1 VGRALKLKAQKV
13 PALTKA
19 SGEPRRRATS
29 VGSNDTEVVAPQI
42 SLETRT
48 REVALE
54 EFIDGTRRR
63 FEARFAGI
71 SYASA
76 QFDFR
81 SPSKKVDSK
90 GNRLTWQEL
99 HKTKV
104 QLSKPDLVE
113 AALSPMHSSFARAAR
128 AALAD
133 RVLQNKAKITE
144 QLESGLRLFLYLA
157 PPARK
162 DGELAERVL
171 RQECPTLHDF
181 TAHHLQHIERCVLTA
196 CLTPQIVRALERD
209 KLSLDHLI
217 VPGVEMRGLYAH
229 FSRICLSALCGALA
243 TLQKAKVI
251 GPMNVRVD
259 NEVSDLLKSIEKY
272 QADAFRERK
281 TAELEPG
288 IAALSEAIT
297 AMADDDSRL
306 SIIQKA
312 VLCVMGLEMCSPS
325 RINEVMTMSVHDR
338 LRSVDAYDEEPGSSQ
353 GEEAGSMTVTESK
366 LLHRAH
372 AEIKEAS
379 AASALDTLPNTVL
392 MKGSK
397 GAAWG
402 AKPLLDFMLVMF
414 NECFDRLEQMGS
426 RSRMLLQHY
435 EKHPKKL
442 YLPPELEHLRGKPLS
457 ALDIG
462 RIMLLD
468 GDLGSDPPT
477 IRAKAKAAR
486 EVAQK
491 VREVLV
497 KAGLSFTVDQRP
509 DLSNQVAGNSARLI
523 HGKAVGTTSRSAGKA
538 NEGKAKQFAEPNART
553 EYAEWSAVEA
563 ELLRRVNKSIDSI
576 RWVTENIQYKGRLS
590 NRLMLFDYL
599 GRSLPYLLGA
609 LSAYHVAT
617 RLSSTS
623 AGEGEKR
630 IQTVFEALGLTMPIV
645 TDGGAK
651 VEIVPAYCR
660 THDSRRWLTTMALR
674 HAGPQLSRLLIN
686 LWANRADVGQLSR
699 YDYGEPGEKAERTA
713 LEVPPAMRGL
723 VSEHEDLSQALSA
736 ELSDAYSL
744 KTQTIGIGPHA
755 MRVTTMEDIHAAEQN
770 HPVAKAGGKLI
781 LVFPTLFGACLHQH
795 YEVGCTNY
803 RGCGGACSDQRVV
816 KGHLPTNEQVRKR
829 SKELDDVIVAQV
841 RRLILSRNRGVVHDL
856 DRLDEHITRM
866 IQQHMDAEEIAQ
878 RLIAEFHQIKDL
890 IKDAA
895 FKADLEDAFAFK
907 GTVEK
912 LDDPECPSGALI
924 RYYNPERHGRPEA
937 ERSLEA
943 LGGRQTIE
951 AEVKTFLEERD
962 GMRLDNRAANDADD
976 DTDTEG
982 NDVPENG
989 DDALDESSD

>member
-1 VGRALKLKAQKV
+1 
-13 PALTKA
+13 
-19 SGEPRRRATS
+19 
-29 VGSNDTEVVAPQI
+29 
-42 SLETRT
+42 
-48 REVALE
+48 VALE
-54 EFIDGTRRR
+54 DFIEGTRRR

-71 SYASA
+71 SYESP

-81 SPSKKVDSK
+81 SPSNQTDSK

-104 QLSKPDLVE
+104 QFSKPDRVE
-113 AALSPMHSSFARAAR
+113 AALSPMHPSFARAAR
-128 AALAD
+128 AVLAD

-144 QLESGLRLFLYLA
+144 QLESGLRFLTHLA
-157 PPARK
+157 PPARP
-162 DGELAERVL
+162 DGELARRVARL
-171 RQECPTLHDF
+171 ECLTLHDF
-181 TAHHLQHIERCVLTA
+181 TVHHLRHIERCVLTG
-196 CLTPQIVRALERD
+196 CLTPQIVKAFERD

-229 FSRICLSALCGALA
+229 FNRICLNALCRALA
-243 TLQKAKVI
+243 ILQKAAVI
-251 GPMNVRVD
+251 SPMNVRMD
-259 NEVSDLLKSIEKY
+259 NEVSDLLRSIEKY
-272 QADAFRERK
+272 QANAFRDRK

-297 AMADDDSRL
+297 AMADDDPRL
-306 SIIQKA
+306 SMIQKS

-325 RINEVMTMSVHDR
+325 RINEVMTMSVQDR
-338 LRSVDAYDEEPGSSQ
+338 LRSLDAYDEEPGALEDD
-353 GEEAGSMTVTESK
+353 GAGSMTVTESK

-379 AASALDTLPNTVL
+379 VTSALDTLPNTVL

-402 AKPLLDFMLVMF
+402 AKPVLDFMLLMF

-435 EKHPKKL
+435 ENHPNQL

-457 ALDIG
+457 TLDIG
-462 RIMLLD
+462 RVMLLD

-477 IRAKAKAAR
+477 IAAKVKAAR
-486 EVAQK
+486 EVAQN
-491 VREVLV
+491 VRRVLV
-497 KAGLSFTVDQRP
+497 KSGLSFTLDQRP
-509 DLSNQVAGNSARLI
+509 DLRSHFVGSRAGLIQGETVGIAARN
-523 HGKAVGTTSRSAGKA
+523 AGTVNG
-538 NEGKAKQFAEPNART
+538 EGNAERFVEPNSRT
-553 EYAEWSAVEA
+553 EYAEWSSVEA
-563 ELLRRVNKSIDSI
+563 ELLRRVRKAMDSI
-576 RWVTENIQYKGRLS
+576 RWVTENIQYKGQLS

-599 GRSLPYLLGA
+599 GRSLPYLPGA
-609 LSAYHVAT
+609 LSANHIAT
-617 RLSSTS
+617 RLYSTS
-623 AGEGEKR
+623 KGKGEER

-651 VEIVPAYCR
+651 VEVVPAYCR

-686 LWANRADVGQLSR
+686 LWANRADVGHLSR
-699 YDYGEPGEKAERTA
+699 YDYGQPGEKAERTA

-723 VSEHEDLSQALSA
+723 VGEHEDLSQALSA
-736 ELSDAYSL
+736 ELSDAYRL

-755 MRVTTMEDIHAAEQN
+755 VRVTTMEDIHAAEQN

-781 LVFPTLFGACLHQH
+781 LVFPTPFGACLHQH

-829 SKELDDVIVAQV
+829 SKELDNVIVAQV

-962 GMRLDNRAANDADD
+962 WMRLDNRAANDADD

-989 DDALDESSD
+989 DDGLDESSD